1 MFRVVLFFCIASV
14 KGKGC
19 FFSMLAMLE
28 NISLALTPEIEKLN
42 HTEYDQTDEL
52 DTLAKQWSGVW
63 DSVTK
68 QLSFRKAGKQP
79 VRELLAIAEHQ
90 SRVGIQVVDFEALS
104 RGCDNSSIAQML
116 SCQRSMGDPS
126 SAYALEAQLSAST
139 IYLPYQIASNQTINL
154 QLLDKKQETNR
165 IKAQEDFMSLLCFF
179 YLIQVKIK
187 EVNYVFCL
195 CSSLP
200 NWRSTYLYGSR
211 VTSYGWQRIR
221 T

>member
-1 MFRVVLFFCIASV
+1 
-14 KGKGC
+14 
-19 FFSMLAMLE
+19 MLAMLE
-28 NISLALTPEIEKLN
+28 NISLALTPELEKLN
-42 HTEYDQTDEL
+42 QTEYNETDEL
-52 DTLAKQWSGVW
+52 DTLAKQWSGMW

-68 QLSFRKAGKQP
+68 QLSFRKAGNQP
-79 VRELLAIAEHQ
+79 VRELLAIAEYQ
-90 SRVGIQVVDFEALS
+90 SRVGIQAVDFDALS

-126 SAYALEAQLSAST
+126 AEYAMDSQQGAIT
-139 IYLPYQIASNQTINL
+139 IELLFQIASHQTTNL
-154 QLLDKKQETNR
+154 QHLDKKQEINR

-195 CSSLP
+195 CSCLP
-200 NWRSTYLYGSR
+200 NWCSAYLYGSR

-221 T
+221 A